1 MTTINAY
8 NLYRETA
15 TEKYEALAMIRRAGA
30 TVTGV
35 SGCGTGYYIQLN
47 ATPEQA
53 SELDRMIFEAQ
64 RKEVARV

>member
-1 MTTINAY
+1 MNSY

-15 TEKYEALAMIRRAGA
+15 AEKYEAMQMIRKAGGKI
-30 TVTGV
+30 TGV

-53 SELDRMIFEAQ
+53 GEIDRMILKA
-64 RKEVARV
+64 RKVATA